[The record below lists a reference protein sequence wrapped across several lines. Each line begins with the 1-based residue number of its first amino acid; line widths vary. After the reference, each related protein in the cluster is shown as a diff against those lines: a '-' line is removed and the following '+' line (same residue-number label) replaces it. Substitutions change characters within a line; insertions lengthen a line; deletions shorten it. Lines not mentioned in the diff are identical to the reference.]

1 MLEHC
6 LRALLADPN
15 LPEQAVARAVAD
27 ILDTYKREN
36 EVDSL
41 VEHSWHVLGSSAR
54 NWALCAGPI
63 AYPTRKTVRVTRVIS
78 LQTYLQFFVDHERLL
93 SLGLEDPA
101 IRTHAEALRHSQLF
115 SPTVCR
121 RQDPSFSHPSWPV
134 WTTLAEET
142 ERRSPDEIRDEL
154 GMQHIAEGDSMVAID
169 YEVPATTLRAPTI
182 LDAGLQPWFVP
193 KPSRHDPRAWNWRE
207 SRWGL
212 AECVHLPN
220 VPRER
225 LSIRLIGQLRSSPSH
240 DLGQTEKLTL
250 NAGRQMMAFLEG
262 VLQQVSAH
270 VDLLPFIDGR
280 KQLLDLTPTEF
291 EHFVAALY
299 SRAGYATTV
308 TRASAD
314 GGIDVI
320 AVSTADASSGLLIQA
335 KRYSG
340 VVGISVVRELIGAR
354 HLAGPGFRHH
364 RLAVV
369 TTGKFSRVA
378 RAAEQMNTAEIELH
392 DFNSLVETLAGLGS
406 SRLSDIYFSQVASAR
421 RAP

>member
-1 MLEHC
+1 M
-6 LRALLADPN
+6 
-15 LPEQAVARAVAD
+15 
-27 ILDTYKREN
+27 
-36 EVDSL
+36 
-41 VEHSWHVLGSSAR
+41 
-54 NWALCAGPI
+54 

-78 LQTYLQFFVDHERLL
+78 LQTYLHYFVDFDKLL
-93 SLGLEDPA
+93 SLGLPIPA
-101 IRTHAEALRHSQLF
+101 IRTDPEALRHSQLF

-121 RQDPSFSHPSWPV
+121 QDPSISHPSRPV

-154 GMQHIAEGDSMVAID
+154 GLQHIAEGDSMVAID

-193 KPSRHDPRAWNWRE
+193 KPSGHDPRAWNWRE

-220 VPRER
+220 APRER
-225 LSIRLIGQLRSSPSH
+225 LAIRLIGQLRSSPSNN
-240 DLGQTEKLTL
+240 LGQTKKLTL
-250 NAGRQMMAFLEG
+250 TTGRQMMVFLEG

-280 KQLLDLTPTEF
+280 EQMLDLTPFEF
-291 EHFVAALY
+291 ERFVSALY

-320 AVSTADASSGLLIQA
+320 AISTADASSGLLIQA

-354 HLAGPGFRHH
+354 HLAGPGLRHY

-421 RAP
+421 SAP